1 MEFGGEL
8 DGQIGTMLE
17 YLTTLGVAVL
27 SNVALA
33 AIILVVGLYLAG
45 FISRR
50 VRQWA
55 VDHPKIDTTLA
66 VFFASIVRYLIVA
79 VVIIAVLTRFGV
91 ETTSLVAA
99 LGAMTLAVG
108 LALQGTLS
116 NVAAGVMIVFFRPYK
131 IGDFVDIGG
140 ASGTVRDITLFY
152 TELTTPDNRQVIVP
166 NAQSWGRVIINF
178 SGYSTRRVDFMFSA
192 SYDSDIEKVRSTI
205 RRVLED
211 DERVLPMPEVVVEV
225 AAHGA
230 SSIDYTARAWV
241 NSSDYWPYFWE
252 KTRLMKLAFDA
263 EGIEIPYPHQVHIK
277 KEG

>member
-1 MEFGGEL
+1 MEFGAEL
-8 DGQIGTMLE
+8 DGQIDNIFQ

-33 AIILVVGLYLAG
+33 AIILVAGLYTAG
-45 FISRR
+45 FVSRR
-50 VRQWA
+50 VRKWA
-55 VDHPKIDTTLA
+55 IAHPRIDTTLA
-66 VFFASIVRYLIVA
+66 LFFASVVRYVIVA
-79 VVIIAVLTRFGV
+79 VVVIAVLTRFGV

-140 ASGTVRDITLFY
+140 TAGTVHDINLFY
-152 TELTTPDNRQVIVP
+152 TELNTPDNRQVIVP
-166 NAQSWGRVIINF
+166 NAQSWGRVIVNF
-178 SGYSTRRVDFMFSA
+178 SGYNTRRVDFMFTA
-192 SYDSDIEKVRSTI
+192 AYGADMEQVRSVI

-211 DERVLPMPEVVVEV
+211 DERVLAEPPVVVEV
-225 AAHGA
+225 AGHGA
-230 SSIDYTARAWV
+230 SAVEYTARAWV
-241 NSSDYWPYFWE
+241 NTLDYWPYYWE
-252 KTRLMKLAFDA
+252 KMRLMKQAFDN

>member
-1 MEFGGEL
+1 MEIGGDL
-8 DGQIGTMLE
+8 NAQIDTITQ
-17 YLTTLGVAVL
+17 YLATVGVAVL
-27 SNVALA
+27 VNVALA
-33 AIILVVGLYLAG
+33 GLILVVGMFMAG

-50 VRQWA
+50 VRNWA
-55 VDHPKIDTTLA
+55 VNHPRIDTTLA
-66 VFFASIVRYLIVA
+66 VFFASIVRYLIIA

-99 LGAMTLAVG
+99 LGAMTLAIG

-140 ASGTVRDITLFY
+140 ASGSVRDITLFY

-166 NAQSWGRVIINF
+166 NAQSWGQVIINF
-178 SGYSTRRVDFMFSA
+178 SGYDTRRVDFMFSA
-192 SYDSDIEKVRSTI
+192 SYESDVEKVRGVI
-205 RRVLED
+205 RKVLED

-230 SSIDYTARAWV
+230 SSVDYTARAWV
-241 NSSDYWPYFWE
+241 KSEDYWAYFWE

-263 EGIEIPYPHQVHIK
+263 EGIEIPYPHQVHINK
-277 KEG
+277 PG

>member
-1 MEFGGEL
+1 MEFGTEL
-8 DGQIGTMLE
+8 DGQLDNILQ
-17 YLTTLGVAVL
+17 YLATLGVAVL

-33 AIILVVGLYLAG
+33 ALILVAGLYMAG

-50 VRQWA
+50 VRAWA
-55 VDHPKIDTTLA
+55 VAHPRIDTTLA
-66 VFFASIVRYLIVA
+66 AFFASLVRYLIIA

-140 ASGTVRDITLFY
+140 TAGSVRDITLFY
-152 TELTTPDNRQVIVP
+152 TELNTPDNRQVIVP
-166 NAQSWGRVIINF
+166 NAQSWGRVIVNF
-178 SGYSTRRVDFMFSA
+178 SGYSTRRVDFTFSA
-192 SYDSDIEKVRSTI
+192 SYDADMDKVRSVI

-211 DERVLPMPEVVVEV
+211 DARVLEEPPVVVEV
-225 AAHGA
+225 AAHGGSA
-230 SSIDYTARAWV
+230 IEYTARAWV
-241 NSSDYWPYFWE
+241 NTPDYWPYFWE
-252 KTRLMKLAFDA
+252 KTRLVKQAFDA
-263 EGIEIPYPHQVHIK
+263 EGIEIPYPHQVHIR

>member
-1 MEFGGEL
+1 MEFGTEL
-8 DGQIGTMLE
+8 DGQLDSILQ
-17 YLTTLGVAVL
+17 YLATLGGAVIT
-27 SNVALA
+27 SVVSAAL
-33 AIILVVGLYLAG
+33 ILIVGLYAAG

-50 VRQWA
+50 VRAWA
-55 VDHPKIDTTLA
+55 VSHPRIDTTLA
-66 VFFASIVRYLIVA
+66 VFFASLVRYLIIA

-140 ASGTVRDITLFY
+140 TAGSVRDITLFY
-152 TELTTPDNRQVIVP
+152 TELNTPDNRQVIVP
-166 NAQSWGRVIINF
+166 NAQSWGRVIVNF
-178 SGYSTRRVDFMFSA
+178 SGYSTRRVDFTFSA
-192 SYDSDIEKVRSTI
+192 SYDTDMDKVRSVI

-211 DERVLPMPEVVVEV
+211 DGRVLEEPPVVVEV

-230 SSIDYTARAWV
+230 SAIEYTARAWV
-241 NSSDYWPYFWE
+241 NTPDYWPYFWE
-252 KTRLMKLAFDA
+252 KTRLMKQAFDA
-263 EGIEIPYPHQVHIK
+263 EGIEIPYPHQVHIR

>member
-1 MEFGGEL
+1 MEFGGNV
-8 DGQIGTMLE
+8 DAQINTVVE
-17 YLTTLGVAVL
+17 YLATVGVAVL
-27 SNVALA
+27 VNVALA
-33 AIILVVGLYLAG
+33 ALILVVGMFMAG

-50 VRQWA
+50 VRKWA

-99 LGAMTLAVG
+99 LGAMTLAIG

-140 ASGTVRDITLFY
+140 ASGTVRDITLFF

-166 NAQSWGRVIINF
+166 NAQSWGQVIVNF

-192 SYDSDIEKVRSTI
+192 AYESDLEKVRSVI
-205 RRVLED
+205 RKVLED

-241 NSSDYWPYFWE
+241 NSEDYWAYFWD
-252 KTRLMKLAFDA
+252 KTRQMKLAFDA
-263 EGIEIPYPHQVHIK
+263 EDIEIPYPHQVHIEK
-277 KEG
+277 KA

>member
-1 MEFGGEL
+1 MELGGEI
-8 DGQIGTMLE
+8 DGQISTMIE
-17 YLTTLGVAVL
+17 YMATLGVAVL
-27 SNVALA
+27 LNVALA
-33 AIILVVGLYLAG
+33 AVILVVGLYLAA
-45 FISRR
+45 FVSRR
-50 VRQWA
+50 VRKWA
-55 VDHPKIDTTLA
+55 VDHPRIDTTLA
-66 VFFASIVRYLIVA
+66 VFFASVARFLIIA
-79 VVIIAVLTRFGV
+79 VVIIAVLARFGV

-99 LGAMTLAVG
+99 LGAMTLAIG

-140 ASGTVRDITLFY
+140 AAGTVRDITLFY

-166 NAQSWGRVIINF
+166 NAQSWGQVIVNF

-192 SYDSDIEKVRSTI
+192 AYEADIEQVRNVI
-205 RRVLED
+205 RKVLED

-241 NSSDYWPYFWE
+241 NSADYWPYFWE

-263 EGIEIPYPHQVHIK
+263 ENIEIPYPHQVHVNK
-277 KEG
+277 R

>member
-1 MEFGGEL
+1 MEFGTEL
-8 DGQIGTMLE
+8 DGQLDNIFQ
-17 YLTTLGVAVL
+17 YLATLGVAVL

-33 AIILVVGLYLAG
+33 ALILIAGLYTAG
-45 FISRR
+45 FLSRR
-50 VRQWA
+50 VRAWA
-55 VDHPKIDTTLA
+55 IDHPRFDTTLA
-66 VFFASIVRYLIVA
+66 VFFASVVRYVIIA

-116 NVAAGVMIVFFRPYK
+116 NVAAGVMIVFFRPYR

-140 ASGTVRDITLFY
+140 TAGTVRDITLFY
-152 TELTTPDNRQVIVP
+152 TELNTPDNRQVIVP
-166 NAQSWGRVIINF
+166 NAQSWGRVIINIT
-178 SGYSTRRVDFMFSA
+178 GYATRRVDFLFTA
-192 SYDSDIEKVRSTI
+192 SYNADIEHVRSVI
-205 RRVLED
+205 RQVLED
-211 DERVLPMPEVVVEV
+211 DERVLEEPPVVVEV

-230 SSIDYTARAWV
+230 SAIEYTARAWV
-241 NSSDYWPYFWE
+241 NTPDYWPYFWE

>member
-1 MEFGGEL
+1 MEFGGEI
-8 DGQIGTMLE
+8 DGQINTMLE
-17 YLTTLGVAVL
+17 YLATLGVAVL
-27 SNVALA
+27 SNIALA
-33 AIILVVGLYLAG
+33 ALILIVGLYMAG
-45 FISRR
+45 FVSRR
-50 VRQWA
+50 VRKWA

-66 VFFASIVRYLIVA
+66 VFFASMVRYLIIA

-140 ASGTVRDITLFY
+140 AAGTVRDITLFY
-152 TELTTPDNRQVIVP
+152 TELNTPDNRQVIVP

-178 SGYSTRRVDFMFSA
+178 SGYSTRRVDFTFSA

-241 NSSDYWPYFWE
+241 NSADYWPYFWE

>member
-1 MEFGGEL
+1 MEFGTEL
-8 DGQIGTMLE
+8 DGQLTNIFQ

-33 AIILVVGLYLAG
+33 ALILVAGLYTAG
-45 FISRR
+45 FLSRR
-50 VRQWA
+50 VRAWA
-55 VDHPKIDTTLA
+55 IAHPRIDTTLA
-66 VFFASIVRYLIVA
+66 VFFASVVRYVIIA
-79 VVIIAVLTRFGV
+79 VVAIAVLTRFGV

-140 ASGTVRDITLFY
+140 TAGSVRDITLFY
-152 TELTTPDNRQVIVP
+152 TELNTPDNRQVIVP
-166 NAQSWGRVIINF
+166 NAQSWGRVIINVT
-178 SGYSTRRVDFMFSA
+178 GYATRRVDFAFTAAYSA
-192 SYDSDIEKVRSTI
+192 DIEHVRSVI
-205 RRVLED
+205 RRILED
-211 DERVLPMPEVVVEV
+211 DTRVLAEPPVVVEV

-230 SSIDYTARAWV
+230 SAIEYTARAWV
-241 NSSDYWPYFWE
+241 NTPDYWPYFWE
-252 KTRLMKLAFDA
+252 KQRLMKLAFDA